1 MEKYTVPGL
10 VISLLFLFSCK
21 GNNGTVSSYEF
32 QSLRRGSIAKTVSST
47 GSLKPIATVNVFSQI
62 SGKVEQ
68 VLVDYNDEV
77 KKDDVL
83 AVLNTDTRRLQ
94 RNQLEAQVK
103 KARSAY
109 ELQEINHQNQERL
122 AERNLISQY
131 ELRQSRNQLESQA
144 ADLAIAEANL
154 RVAETEINHYAFI
167 TSPIDGTILS
177 RNVSEGGTVVE
188 GASANSTAIFVIAEN
203 LREMQIES
211 WVGELDISSIREG
224 QQVRF
229 TLEALPGRSF
239 NGAVSSKRL
248 SPSTQDGVVSYNVIV
263 IVDNADLSL
272 LPGMTCNLEFIEES
286 RENVLLVSNAAL
298 RYTPSQLSSSQV
310 EAIINAKRSA
320 VTGPET
326 GTQGETRDTA
336 GQRSTEQPG
345 SAGGGV
351 PGFSGGS
358 IPGGGAPGGGD
369 PGGGAPG
376 GGMPGGGGAPGGG
389 LGSMAGGT
397 SRSGTNASS
406 ATAQATQGPQYKPLW
421 FLNAEGKPDCLLVI
435 AGISDGSV
443 TEVSS
448 TDLTESL
455 IAGTQFIVRERVK

>member
-1 MEKYTVPGL
+1 MVPGL
-10 VISLLFLFSCK
+10 AIILLFLFSCG

-68 VLVDYNDEV
+68 VLADYNDEV
-77 KKDDVL
+77 KKGDVL

-167 TSPIDGTILS
+167 TSPIDGTVLS
-177 RNVSEGGTVVE
+177 RNISEGGTVVE

-211 WVGELDISSIREG
+211 WVGELDISSIQEG
-224 QQVRF
+224 QRVRF

-263 IVDNADLSL
+263 TVDNADLSL
-272 LPGMTCNLEFIEES
+272 LPGMTCNMEFIEES

-298 RYTPSQLSSSQV
+298 RYTPSQLSASQV
-310 EAIINAKRSA
+310 EGIISAKRGA
-320 VTGPET
+320 LTGTAPET
-326 GTQGETRDTA
+326 GNREEARSTAAA
-336 GQRSTEQPG
+336 GQG
-345 SAGGGV
+345 GGAGTGV
-351 PGFSGGS
+351 PGFSGGGFS
-358 IPGGGAPGGGD
+358 
-369 PGGGAPG
+369 GGGAPG
-376 GGMPGGGGAPGGG
+376 GGMPGGAPGGG
-389 LGSMAGGT
+389 MPGGGAGPGASGGSGGT
-397 SRSGTNASS
+397 TSRTS
-406 ATAQATQGPQYKPLW
+406 AAVSQGPQYKPLW
-421 FLNAEGKPDCLLVI
+421 FLNSEGKPDCILVI

-448 TDLTESL
+448 PDLTES
-455 IAGTQFIVRERVK
+455 IVAGTQFILRERVK

>member
-1 MEKYTVPGL
+1 MKKYAVPGSVIILL
-10 VISLLFLFSCK
+10 VLCSCA
-21 GNNGTVSSYEF
+21 GNGGAVSSYEF

-68 VLVDYNDEV
+68 VLADYNDEV
-77 KKDDVL
+77 KKGDVL

-109 ELQEINHQNQERL
+109 ELQQINYQNQERL

-154 RVAETEINHYAFI
+154 RVAETEINQYAFI
-167 TSPIDGTILS
+167 TSPIDGMILS
-177 RNVSEGGTVVE
+177 RNISEGGTVVE

-239 NGAVSSKRL
+239 NGAVSNKRL
-248 SPSTQDGVVSYNVIV
+248 SPSTQDGVVSYNVI
-263 IVDNADLSL
+263 ITVDNADLSL
-272 LPGMTCNLEFIEES
+272 LPGMTCNIEFIEES
-286 RENVLLVSNAAL
+286 REDVFLVSNAAL
-298 RYTPSQLSSSQV
+298 RYTPSQLSTAQV
-310 EAIINAKRSA
+310 NEIISAKQSTTARPAAQQTTADTRST
-320 VTGPET
+320 TG
-326 GTQGETRDTA
+326 
-336 GQRSTEQPG
+336 GQRTTSAQGAIPG
-345 SAGGGV
+345 L
-351 PGFSGGS
+351 SGGM
-358 IPGGGAPGGGD
+358 GGL
-369 PGGGAPG
+369 
-376 GGMPGGGGAPGGG
+376 GGGGAPGGAPPG
-389 LGSMAGGT
+389 GGGPGEAPGGGGFGGGGPGGT
-397 SRSGTNASS
+397 SASS
-406 ATAQATQGPQYKPLW
+406 ASTVVQGSQYKTLW
-421 FLNAEGKPDCLLVI
+421 FLNGEGKLDCVLVTP
-435 AGISDGSV
+435 GISDGSV
-443 TEVSS
+443 TEISS
-448 TDLTESL
+448 PDLTENL